1 MGRLVQ
7 ARAADV
13 EVLAGVLASA
23 YRDDPVWAWLMPRD
37 REWRLRL
44 LFRGHLAQQIPYGR
58 VWTDEGRRVVCVWA
72 EPGAWKLPTAYL
84 LRNGGTLV
92 RAGRGQLPR
101 VGARLLALERR
112 HPRVPAHW
120 YVEFL
125 GTRAEARGTG
135 LGGVVLGGLLER
147 ADTDG
152 RPVFLE
158 SSNERN
164 LGFYQRLGFVTERR
178 LTFRS
183 GPDMWAMWRHGKRS

>member
-1 MGRLVQ
+1 MQ

-58 VWTDEGRRVVCVWA
+58 VWTDDGWRVVCVWA

-84 LRNGGTLV
+84 LRNAGTLV
-92 RAGRGQLPR
+92 RAGGGSCLGSGRGCSLWS
-101 VGARLLALERR
+101 GGIRR
-112 HPRVPAHW
+112 CWAHW

-125 GTRAEARGTG
+125 GTRAEAQGAG

-147 ADTDG
+147 ADAEG

-164 LGFYQRLGFVTERR
+164 LGFYQRQGFVTERR
-178 LTFRS
+178 LTFGS
-183 GPDMWAMWRHGKRS
+183 GPEMWAMWRHGKRG